1 MDDHGEQPTSTPI
14 SGDVRPQQAHAH
26 RHEVQLLDV
35 REVPEWVAGH
45 IEGAVHVPMHQLH
58 AASDLLARD
67 RTIVCVCR
75 SGHRS
80 AAVAQALTRAGYDAV
95 NLLGGMHAWAADG
108 LPFVAEGDHDPHV
121 A

>member
-1 MDDHGEQPTSTPI
+1 MIQPTS
-14 SGDVRPQQAHAH
+14 SGDLHPVQAHT
-26 RHEVQLLDV
+26 RRDELQLLDV

-45 IEGAVHVPMHQLH
+45 IEDATHVPMHQLH
-58 AASDLLARD
+58 TAQDELATD

-80 AAVAQALTRAGYDAV
+80 AAVAEALRRAGYDAV
-95 NLLGGMHAWAADG
+95 NLLGGMQAWAADG
-108 LPFVAEGDHDPHV
+108 LPFVAEGDHDPRV